1 MSREPEAWLPTGET
15 ADVRRDDAR
24 LARIQRRFGE
34 FAAEYPA
41 LPLYSSLCR
50 HLAGD
55 QELAG
60 LLLAAKPGQARPVLW
75 LAAVHEL
82 ALRHPESVAAQWYPS
97 VTGRDG
103 TREGDPWPDVRQA
116 VLEHR
121 EEVADTIARRRT
133 QTNEVNRAVHL
144 GVGLAVAAADLAD
157 RPVALVELGAS
168 AGLLL
173 GIDRYA
179 VELTGASPATQLGDP
194 RSPVRCSGTDRSG
207 VGQQLTER
215 GMDLPRVAGRVG
227 VDLDPVPLDDDDAVR
242 WLEACLWPDVPGRV
256 ERFRAARAL
265 LRADPPEVL
274 HGDLV
279 DDLATTVAVGRGQAG
294 PEAHVIVLSSWA
306 LSYVP
311 VERRLQ
317 LEDVLRQLSQEIAH
331 LSWLSAEPP
340 GCVPG
345 VRVPADLADDRGG
358 TVVGV
363 RRWRDGREVAPL
375 TLGSCHPHGHWVDL
389 DLRELLNPTP

>member
-1 MSREPEAWLPTGET
+1 VARDGVT
-15 ADVRRDDAR
+15 ADVTRHDAR

-34 FAAEYPA
+34 FAAEYAA

-50 HLAGD
+50 HLAVD
-55 QELAG
+55 EELAS
-60 LLLAAKPGQARPVLW
+60 LLLAARPGQARPVLW

-82 ALRHPESVAAQWYPS
+82 VLRHPDSSAAQWYPS
-97 VTGRDG
+97 VTGGDG
-103 TREGDPWPDVRQA
+103 SGRGDPWPDVRQT
-116 VLEHR
+116 VLEHS
-121 EEVADTIARRRT
+121 EEVTHTIGRRRT

-144 GVGLAVAAADLAD
+144 GVGLAVAAADLAE

-179 VELTGASPATQLGDP
+179 VELTGASPATQLGDQ

-207 VGQQLTER
+207 VGEQLRAR
-215 GMDLPRVAGRVG
+215 GLGLPRVVGRVG
-227 VDLDPVPLDDDDAVR
+227 VDLDPVQLDDDDAVR

-274 HGDLV
+274 RGDLV
-279 DDLATTVAVGRGQAG
+279 EDLARTVAVGRQQAG
-294 PEAHVIVLSSWA
+294 PEAHIVVLSSWA
-306 LSYVP
+306 LNYVP
-311 VERRLQ
+311 VERRLE
-317 LEDVLRQLSQEIAH
+317 LEGDLYRIAQEIAH

-345 VRVPADLADDRGG
+345 VRVPANLAQDRGG

-363 RRWRDGREVAPL
+363 RRWRDGREVPPL
-375 TLGSCHPHGHWVDL
+375 ALGSCHPHGQWVDL
-389 DLRELLNPTP
+389 DLSQLGTAIS

>member
-1 MSREPEAWLPTGET
+1 MARDGDT
-15 ADVRRDDAR
+15 ADVTRHDAR

-34 FAAEYPA
+34 FAAEYAA
-41 LPLYSSLCR
+41 LPLYASLCR
-50 HLAGD
+50 HLAAD
-55 QELAG
+55 EELAG

-82 ALRHPESVAAQWYPS
+82 VLRHPESVAAQWYPS
-97 VTGRDG
+97 VTRLAR
-103 TREGDPWPDVRQA
+103 TRQGDAWPDVRQT

-157 RPVALVELGAS
+157 RPVALVEVGAS

-173 GIDRYA
+173 AIDRYA
-179 VELTGASPATQLGDP
+179 VELTGAIATTRLGDTG
-194 RSPVRCSGTDRSG
+194 SPVRCSGTDRSG
-207 VGQQLTER
+207 VGQQLRER
-215 GMDLPRVAGRVG
+215 GLDLPRVVGRVG
-227 VDLDPVPLDDDDAVR
+227 VDLDPVSLDDDDAVR

-274 HGDLV
+274 QGDLV
-279 DDLATTVAVGRGQAG
+279 DDLATTVAVGRQQAG
-294 PEAHVIVLSSWA
+294 SEAHVVVLSSWA

-311 VERRLQ
+311 VERRRE
-317 LEDVLRQLSQEIAH
+317 LEAVLHQLSQEIAH

-345 VRVPADLADDRGG
+345 VRVPGGLADDRGG
-358 TVVGV
+358 TVVGL
-363 RRWRDGREVAPL
+363 RRWRDGRELPPQ
-375 TLGSCHPHGHWVDL
+375 TLGSCHPHGQWVEL
-389 DLRELLNPTP
+389 DLGEQHSPTP